1 MISVLD
7 KILILSGT
15 LWVVAV
21 GFVIFSWILQARQQA
36 VLRYI
41 AVRLEALE
49 KKVGQPVKR
58 SEEKPAGQPSL
69 PPETTI
75 AIAKDEPLSKY
86 ETVTLPDEI
95 DINFVDRGG

>member
-1 MISVLD
+1 MISALD

-21 GFVIFSWILQARQQA
+21 GFVIFSWILQARQQV

-49 KKVGQPVKR
+49 KKVGQLVER
-58 SEEKPAGQPSL
+58 SEEKPAGQGLLRLMLWCLNKAESCICSL
-69 PPETTI
+69 FMTKRKPQI
-75 AIAKDEPLSKY
+75 SK
-86 ETVTLPDEI
+86 
-95 DINFVDRGG
+95 